1 MKTDTHNKQDDT
13 QNEGAGRDCP
23 DSAGSRLAE
32 LCRELFDMLDSYE
45 VSDSGREFRPTTIQ
59 SCRVMDCA
67 KLEKI
72 LPEMKKLAFEN
83 VEDSNE

>member
-1 MKTDTHNKQDDT
+1 MPKKKSKPETKPASKALT
-13 QNEGAGRDCP
+13 
-23 DSAGSRLAE
+23 DSADSRLAE

-45 VSDSGREFRPTTIQ
+45 VSDFGREFHPTTIQ

-83 VEDSNE
+83 VEESRGDSR